1 MKHTPRRAGFTLIEL
16 LVVIAIIAVLIAL
29 LLPAVQQAREAA
41 RRSQCKNNM
50 KQLGLALHN
59 YHDTFGRLPPGTIVG
74 TQWPY
79 LIHFILP
86 NLDQSAMY
94 NQLATNWSRPAPYVD
109 QSQWPTTVRVP
120 ITSLLCP
127 SDGQGGLLKR
137 VDSGTVDLPLSNYMG
152 FFPGL
157 NDGET
162 AADGTSVT
170 KSAFGLNR
178 GASIRDITDGTSN
191 TMLMAEYLTGTT
203 VDWRG
208 WFYTSRAG
216 SQFLHATNGPN
227 SKVPDNLL
235 AYHAGCS
242 TASNLPQQN
251 LPCIADGST
260 PNNFST
266 SRSRHVGGCHALMG
280 DGAVRFVSENINGT
294 TWRNLAWIADGNVIG
309 DF

>member
-1 MKHTPRRAGFTLIEL
+1 MIRPTRRAGFTLIEL

-41 RRSQCKNNM
+41 RRSQCKNNL

-74 TQWPY
+74 TEWPY

-86 NLDQSAMY
+86 NLDQAAMY
-94 NQLATNWSRPAPYVD
+94 NQLATNWSRPGPWIDA
-109 QSQWPTTVRVP
+109 SQWPTTVRFP
-120 ITSLLCP
+120 IPALLCP
-127 SDGQGGLLKR
+127 SDGQGGSLKHI
-137 VDSGTVDLPLSNYMG
+137 DGNVDLPSGNYMG

-162 AADGTSVT
+162 NADGTSVT
-170 KSAFGLNR
+170 RSAFGRNR
-178 GASIRDITDGTSN
+178 GASIRDISDGTSN
-191 TMLMAEYLTGTT
+191 TMLMAEYLTGTST
-203 VDWRG
+203 DWRG

-235 AYHAGCS
+235 DYHAACT

-251 LPCIADGST
+251 LPCVPDGST

-280 DGAVRFVSENINGT
+280 DGAVRFVSENINLQ
-294 TWRNLAWIADGNVIG
+294 TWRNLAWMADGNVIG